1 MEVAAGVDVTSEEFL
16 LLVRTSALSPQR
28 GSVEAED
35 HLKELRQVMR
45 QIAKL
50 AKQDEQAA
58 RARRARIHRGILL
71 RWNDLW
77 HATAGLGWVTDNDV
91 DAEEHLAPP
100 TTALLDSLTDGTD
113 RDSDGAPSRVTRCA
127 AASGTVV
134 AVTGGAK
141 VLEQGGGKHSDP
153 LLVAAA
159 NVADKMKEDVR
170 AWQLKAEELLMPLT
184 ARGVNGGAAATAS
197 ATASATAAAQSTK
210 KAGRECA
217 PEKGAHEQDSE
228 RVTHPASTSSST
240 MTSAKTAST
249 RGTATGAAG
258 AAHDACMQ
266 GTRASEAHAAS
277 VDAVSAHAPVDGEQG
292 DAIHLISQVSPYIPH
307 PGGQTPGGQTPG
319 IHSPATICAC
329 NQGQGVDALD

>member
-1 MEVAAGVDVTSEEFL
+1 LDVCVIHTQFFVSTL
-16 LLVRTSALSPQR
+16 YVVYSIYIIYTYVYPQ
-28 GSVEAED
+28 
-35 HLKELRQVMR
+35 
-45 QIAKL
+45 
-50 AKQDEQAA
+50 
-58 RARRARIHRGILL
+58 GILL

-170 AWQLKAEELLMPLT
+170 AWQLKAE
-184 ARGVNGGAAATAS
+184 GVWVGQCLCVCCGCGYGCGCGCGCGCVCGYVRNVGDVAGKMKEGVRAW
-197 ATASATAAAQSTK
+197 QF
-210 KAGRECA
+210 KAGG
-217 PEKGAHEQDSE
+217 KKS
-228 RVTHPASTSSST
+228 
-240 MTSAKTAST
+240 
-249 RGTATGAAG
+249 
-258 AAHDACMQ
+258 
-266 GTRASEAHAAS
+266 
-277 VDAVSAHAPVDGEQG
+277 
-292 DAIHLISQVSPYIPH
+292 
-307 PGGQTPGGQTPG
+307 GGWNCG
-319 IHSPATICAC
+319 C
-329 NQGQGVDALD
+329 